1 MLDAFAIKV
10 FPLREEIGMKK
21 VNNPHDSY
29 FRSAMSDVRVATE
42 FFQQHLPA
50 PIRQVVNLN
59 TLELQKSS
67 FIDEGLQSSMADIL
81 YAVQLNEQ
89 PGYLYTLVEHQRKP
103 DPLMPYRILRYQL
116 RIMDQH
122 LKKHHKQPL
131 PVIVPLVFYNGEQ
144 LYPYSTDL
152 FDLFGSQERLARQTL
167 LQPFTLVDVTQ
178 IPDEKLKQLQWAGIM
193 EFTQKHIFA
202 RDFMPF
208 LRELIPLL
216 KRLHEAGA
224 QDYLLSTLTYLFQA
238 DIENPAEIATI
249 IGNEVSRSLG
259 EEIMSLA
266 EKLQQSGFQKG
277 IAEGKIEG
285 KIEGE
290 MIGLQKGRA
299 EGRSEGEIHAQ
310 RQIARNM
317 LAQQADPLFV
327 SKVTGLSLEEI
338 QALSQDDST
347 DQ

>member
-1 MLDAFAIKV
+1 MFLILFFRTNVVYNVKFFFGFYVKQFLIIFINLSKV
-10 FPLREEIGMKK
+10 
-21 VNNPHDSY
+21 
-29 FRSAMSDVRVATE
+29 
-42 FFQQHLPA
+42 Q
-50 PIRQVVNLN
+50 
-59 TLELQKSS
+59 
-67 FIDEGLQSSMADIL
+67 
-81 YAVQLNEQ
+81 YAVELNEQ

-122 LKKHHKQPL
+122 LKKHHTQTL

-152 FDLFGSQERLARQTL
+152 FDLFGDHAQLARQTL
-167 LQPFTLVDVTQ
+167 LEPFTLVDVTQ

-238 DIENPAEIATI
+238 DIENPAEVATI

-259 EEIMSLA
+259 EELMSLA
-266 EKLQQSGFQKG
+266 EKLEHRGFQKG
-277 IAEGKIEG
+277 IV
-285 KIEGE
+285 EGE
-290 MIGLQKGRA
+290 TIGLQKGRA

-310 RQIARNM
+310 HQIARNM

>member
-1 MLDAFAIKV
+1 
-10 FPLREEIGMKK
+10 MKK
-21 VNNPHDSY
+21 INNPHDSY
-29 FRSAMSDVRVATE
+29 FRTAMSDVRVATE
-42 FFQQHLPA
+42 FFEQHLPA
-50 PIRQVVNLN
+50 PIRQVVDLN

-67 FIDEGLQSSMADIL
+67 FIDDALQSSMADIL
-81 YAVQLNEQ
+81 YAVELNEQ

-122 LKKHHKQPL
+122 LKKHHTQTL

-152 FDLFGSQERLARQTL
+152 FDLFGDHAQLARQTL
-167 LQPFTLVDVTQ
+167 LEPFTLVDVTQ

-238 DIENPAEIATI
+238 EPILKIQPK
-249 IGNEVSRSLG
+249 SL
-259 EEIMSLA
+259 
-266 EKLQQSGFQKG
+266 Q
-277 IAEGKIEG
+277 
-285 KIEGE
+285 
-290 MIGLQKGRA
+290 
-299 EGRSEGEIHAQ
+299 
-310 RQIARNM
+310 
-317 LAQQADPLFV
+317 
-327 SKVTGLSLEEI
+327 
-338 QALSQDDST
+338 
-347 DQ
+347 